1 MIPAL
6 AITGS
11 PAGQPIASQDGPGHI
26 GTALQRPW
34 HSPMPGRQV
43 RPSNAFIYLNME
55 VDFLMKSMRDFI
67 AQAESAGQLRRIK
80 AEVDWD
86 LELSHIAKLNEEK
99 SGPALLFENVKDYDS
114 PVITSVCT
122 TTERLAMIM
131 GMPLESSLVDLM
143 RQWVDIGDNKI
154 PPVTVDK
161 SQAPCKENIMMGDEV
176 DLFKFPA
183 PKFYPLDGG
192 RFFGTAHFVLSKDP
206 ETGWVNLG
214 TYRLQLLGKDKL
226 GTQFIKG
233 KHADIMLKKYQ
244 ALGRPM
250 PVAAV
255 VGCDPLLFIMGAARI
270 SAFVSEYDVAGAL
283 RGEAVEVVT
292 GETVDLPIPAH
303 AEIVVE
309 GEVDADK
316 FMEEGPFGEY
326 TGYYSGVGTDPRNF
340 IDVKC
345 VTYRN
350 NPIFWGTTVGRAVT
364 DTHMTMA
371 LSYGAA
377 LWQQLVGMKI
387 PGIKAV
393 YCPPEGS
400 GRFLAIISMK
410 QMYPGHADQVLTA
423 AVSTE
428 MGAYG
433 LKTVIVVDEDIDP
446 WDIPRVMYALSFRF
460 QPNRCQIIKRGR
472 STPLDPSLP
481 IEAREITGRLLMDA
495 TIPYDWKN
503 KPIPI
508 QLDPDLV
515 KRIEGRWSELGLD

>member
-1 MIPAL
+1 
-6 AITGS
+6 
-11 PAGQPIASQDGPGHI
+11 
-26 GTALQRPW
+26 
-34 HSPMPGRQV
+34 
-43 RPSNAFIYLNME
+43 
-55 VDFLMKSMRDFI
+55 MKSMRDFI
-67 AQAESAGQLRRIK
+67 ELGEREGVVKRIK

-99 SGPALLFENVKDYDS
+99 SGPALLFENVKGHDW
-114 PVITSVCT
+114 PIITSVCT
-122 TTERLAMIM
+122 TAERLALIM
-131 GMPLESSLVDLM
+131 GMPKDYSLVQIM
-143 RQWVDIGDNKI
+143 EEWVKLGDKKI
-154 PPVTVDK
+154 EPEWVDK
-161 SQAPCKENIMMGDEV
+161 SAAPCKENILRGDEV
-176 DLFKFPA
+176 DLFKFPT
-183 PKFYPLDGG
+183 PKWYPLDGG
-192 RFFGTAHFVLSKDP
+192 RFFGTAHFILTKDP

-214 TYRLQLLGKDKL
+214 TYRSQLLGKDKL

-233 KHADIMLKKYQ
+233 KHADLMLKKYQ
-244 ALGRPM
+244 KMGKPM
-250 PVAAV
+250 PVASI
-255 VGCDPLLFIMGAARI
+255 VGCDPLLFVMGASRI
-270 SAFVSEYDVAGAL
+270 SAFVSEYDIAGAI
-283 RGEAVEVVT
+283 RGEPIEVVQ

-309 GEVDADK
+309 GEVDAEA

-345 VTYRN
+345 VTHRN
-350 NPIFWGTTVGRAVT
+350 NPIMWGTTVGRAVT

-371 LSYGAA
+371 LSYGAT
-377 LWQQLVGMKI
+377 LWQQLVAMKI
-387 PGIKAV
+387 PGIRSV

-400 GRFLAIISMK
+400 GRFLAIISLQ

-423 AVSTE
+423 AISTE

-481 IEAREITGRLLMDA
+481 IDAREITGRLLMDA
-495 TIPYDWKN
+495 TIPYDWKD

-508 QLDPDLV
+508 KLDEEIV
-515 KRIEGRWSELGLD
+515 KKVEARWGELFGE

>member
-1 MIPAL
+1 
-6 AITGS
+6 
-11 PAGQPIASQDGPGHI
+11 
-26 GTALQRPW
+26 
-34 HSPMPGRQV
+34 
-43 RPSNAFIYLNME
+43 
-55 VDFLMKSMRDFI
+55 MKDMRDFV
-67 AQAESAGQLRRIK
+67 AVCEEKGLLKRIK

-86 LELSHIAKLNEEK
+86 LELSHIAKLNEEQ
-99 SGPALLFENVKDYDS
+99 SGPALLFENVKGYDT

-122 TTERLAMIM
+122 TVERLAVIM
-131 GMPLESSLVDLM
+131 GQPENSSLGDLYEA
-143 RQWVDIGDNKI
+143 WAKLGENLL
-154 PPVTVDK
+154 PPKEIDPAD
-161 SQAPCKENIMMGDEV
+161 APCKQNKMMGDEV
-176 DLFKFPA
+176 DLFKFPV
-183 PKFYPLDGG
+183 PKFYPMDGG
-192 RFFGTAHFVLSKDP
+192 RFYGTAHFIITKDP
-206 ETGWVNLG
+206 DSGWINLG
-214 TYRLQLLGKDKL
+214 TYRSQLLGKDKI

-244 ALGRPM
+244 ALGKPM
-250 PVAAV
+250 PVASI
-255 VGCDPLLFIMGAARI
+255 VGCDPLLFILGAARV

-283 RGEAVEVVT
+283 RGEPVEVVR

-309 GEVDADK
+309 GEVDAEK
-316 FMEEGPFGEY
+316 FMDEGPFGEY

-345 VTYRN
+345 VTYRD

-371 LSYGAA
+371 LSYGAN
-377 LWQQLVGMKI
+377 LWQQLLAMKI
-387 PGIKAV
+387 PGLKGV

-400 GRFLAIISMK
+400 GRFLAIISVK
-410 QMYPGHADQVLTA
+410 QMYPGHVDQVLTA
-423 AVSTE
+423 AISTE

-433 LKTVIVVDEDIDP
+433 LKTVIVVDDDIDP

-481 IEAREITGRLLMDA
+481 INAREITGRLLMDA
-495 TIPYDWKN
+495 TIPYEWKE

-508 QLDPDLV
+508 ELDPEVV
-515 KRIEGRWSELGLD
+515 KRVKSRWSELGL

>member
-1 MIPAL
+1 
-6 AITGS
+6 
-11 PAGQPIASQDGPGHI
+11 
-26 GTALQRPW
+26 
-34 HSPMPGRQV
+34 
-43 RPSNAFIYLNME
+43 
-55 VDFLMKSMRDFI
+55 MKDMRDFI
-67 AQAESAGQLRRIK
+67 AACEEKGLLKRIK
-80 AEVDWD
+80 GEVDWD
-86 LELSHIAKLNEEK
+86 LELSHIAKLNEEQ
-99 SGPALLFENVKDYDS
+99 SGPALLFENVKGYDT

-122 TTERLAMIM
+122 TVKRLAVIM
-131 GMPLESSLVDLM
+131 GQPEDSSLSDLYAAWA
-143 RQWVDIGDNKI
+143 RLGENLL
-154 PPVTVDK
+154 PPKEIDPAD
-161 SQAPCKENIMMGDEV
+161 APCKQNKMMGDEV
-176 DLFKFPA
+176 DLFKFPV

-192 RFFGTAHFVLSKDP
+192 RFYGTAHFVITKDP
-206 ETGWVNLG
+206 DSGWVNLG
-214 TYRLQLLGKDKL
+214 TYRGQLLGKDKI

-244 ALGRPM
+244 ALGKPM
-250 PVAAV
+250 PVASI
-255 VGCDPLLFIMGAARI
+255 VGCDPLLFILGAARV

-283 RGEAVEVVT
+283 RGEAVEVVR

-309 GEVDADK
+309 GEVDAEK
-316 FMEEGPFGEY
+316 FMDEGPFGEY

-345 VTYRN
+345 VTYRD

-371 LSYGAA
+371 LSYGAN
-377 LWQQLVGMKI
+377 LWQQLLTMKI
-387 PGIKAV
+387 PGLKGV

-400 GRFLAIISMK
+400 GRFLAIISVK
-410 QMYPGHADQVLTA
+410 QMYPGHVDQVLTA
-423 AVSTE
+423 AISTE

-433 LKTVIVVDEDIDP
+433 LKTVIVVDDDIDP

-481 IEAREITGRLLMDA
+481 IDAREITGRLLMDA
-495 TIPYDWKN
+495 TIPYEWKE

-508 QLDPDLV
+508 ELDPEVV
-515 KRIEGRWSELGLD
+515 KRIKSRWSELGL